1 VTEKPELDDDRVCS
15 TLTWKDVVLPSSI
28 SEADLD
34 ALIFA
39 ETNKCWLKVARIV
52 GNVFQ
57 AIETLCKPSPMDII
71 AARIAK
77 LVEVGRL
84 ESQGNLTMWRHSEV
98 RLRRDQGIA

>member
-1 VTEKPELDDDRVCS
+1 MIEKPEVDEDRICS
-15 TLTWKDVVLPSSI
+15 TLAWKDVVLPLSV

-34 ALIFA
+34 ALIFG
-39 ETNKCWLKVARIV
+39 ETDKSWLKVARIV

-57 AIETLCKPSPMDII
+57 TLETRCIRLPMDTI

-98 RLRRDQGIA
+98 RLSRD

>member
-1 VTEKPELDDDRVCS
+1 MTERPEIDDDRICS
-15 TLTWKDVVLPSSI
+15 TLVWKDVVLPSSV

-39 ETNKCWLKVARIV
+39 ETDKCWLKVARIV

-57 AIETLCKPSPMDII
+57 AIETRRIRLPMDII

-98 RLRRDQGIA
+98 CLPRD

>member
-1 VTEKPELDDDRVCS
+1 MTEKPEIDDDRVCS
-15 TLTWKDVVLPSSI
+15 TLTWKDVVLPSSV

-39 ETNKCWLKVARIV
+39 ETDKCWLKVARIV
-52 GNVFQ
+52 GNVFRTL
-57 AIETLCKPSPMDII
+57 ETRNIRLPMDII

-77 LVEVGRL
+77 LAEIGRL

-98 RLRRDQGIA
+98 RLPQS

>member
-1 VTEKPELDDDRVCS
+1 MNTPDFDEGEDRVCS
-15 TLTWKDVVLPSSI
+15 TLRWKDVVLPAAVTAAAI
-28 SEADLD
+28 D

-39 ETNKCWLKVARIV
+39 ETDKCWLKVARIV

-57 AIETLCKPSPMDII
+57 NLEARCIRLPMDII

-98 RLRRDQGIA
+98 RLPQS

>member
-1 VTEKPELDDDRVCS
+1 MTEKPEVEDDRICS
-15 TLTWKDVVLPSSI
+15 TLTWKDVVLPLSV

-39 ETNKCWLKVARIV
+39 ETDKRWLKVARIV

-57 AIETLCKPSPMDII
+57 TLKARCIRLPMDII

-77 LVEVGRL
+77 LVETGRL
-84 ESQGNLTMWRHSEV
+84 EKQGNLTMWRHSEV
-98 RLRRDQGIA
+98 RLRRD

>member
-1 VTEKPELDDDRVCS
+1 MTEKPEVEDDRICS
-15 TLTWKDVVLPSSI
+15 TLTCKDVVLPLSV

-39 ETNKCWLKVARIV
+39 ETDKRWLKVARIV

-57 AIETLCKPSPMDII
+57 TLEARCIRLPMDII

-77 LVEVGRL
+77 LVETGRL
-84 ESQGNLTMWRHSEV
+84 EKQGNLTMWRHSEV
-98 RLRRDQGIA
+98 RLRRD

>member
-1 VTEKPELDDDRVCS
+1 MTEKPKIDDDRVCS

-39 ETNKCWLKVARIV
+39 ETDKCWFKVARIV
-52 GNVFQ
+52 GRVFQ
-57 AIETLCKPSPMDII
+57 TPETRCIRLPMDII

-98 RLRRDQGIA
+98 RLKSS

>member
-1 VTEKPELDDDRVCS
+1 MTEKPEIDDDRICS
-15 TLTWKDVVLPSSI
+15 TLIWKDVVLPLSV

-39 ETNKCWLKVARIV
+39 ETDKCWLKVARIV
-52 GNVFQ
+52 GKVFQ
-57 AIETLCKPSPMDII
+57 MLETRRIRLPMDII

-98 RLRRDQGIA
+98 RLLRS

>member
-1 VTEKPELDDDRVCS
+1 VTEKPKIDDDRVCS
-15 TLTWKDVVLPSSI
+15 TLTWKDVVLPLSV

-39 ETNKCWLKVARIV
+39 ETDKHWLKVARIV

-57 AIETLCKPSPMDII
+57 MLETRCIRLPMDII

-98 RLRRDQGIA
+98 RSRPG

>member
-1 VTEKPELDDDRVCS
+1 MTEEPKIDDDRVCS
-15 TLTWKDVVLPSSI
+15 TLTWKDVVLPSSV

-39 ETNKCWLKVARIV
+39 ETDKCWLKVARIV

-57 AIETLCKPSPMDII
+57 AIETRRIRLPMDII

-84 ESQGNLTMWRHSEV
+84 QSQGNLTMWRHSEV
-98 RLRRDQGIA
+98 RLPRS

>member
-1 VTEKPELDDDRVCS
+1 MTEKPEIDDDRVCS
-15 TLTWKDVVLPSSI
+15 TLTWKDVVLPLSV
-28 SEADLD
+28 SEAALD

-39 ETNKCWLKVARIV
+39 ETDKSWLKVARIV
-52 GNVFQ
+52 GKVFQ
-57 AIETLCKPSPMDII
+57 TLETRCIRLPMDII

-98 RLRRDQGIA
+98 RLAAKLN

>member
-1 VTEKPELDDDRVCS
+1 VTEKPEIDDDRVCS
-15 TLTWKDVVLPSSI
+15 TLTWKDVVLPSSV

-39 ETNKCWLKVARIV
+39 ETDKCWLKVARIV
-52 GNVFQ
+52 GNVFRTL
-57 AIETLCKPSPMDII
+57 ETRSIRLPMDII

-77 LVEVGRL
+77 LAEIGRL

-98 RLRRDQGIA
+98 RLPQS

>member
-1 VTEKPELDDDRVCS
+1 VTEKPEIDDDRICS
-15 TLTWKDVVLPSSI
+15 TLIWKDVVLPLSV

-39 ETNKCWLKVARIV
+39 ETDKCWLKVARIV
-52 GNVFQ
+52 GKVFQ
-57 AIETLCKPSPMDII
+57 MLETRRIRLPMDII

-98 RLRRDQGIA
+98 RLLRS

>member
-1 VTEKPELDDDRVCS
+1 VTEKPKIDDDRVCS
-15 TLTWKDVVLPSSI
+15 TLIWKDVVLPLSV

-39 ETNKCWLKVARIV
+39 ETDKHWLKVARIV

-57 AIETLCKPSPMDII
+57 TLKSRCIRLPMDII

-77 LVEVGRL
+77 LVEVGHL

-98 RLRRDQGIA
+98 RLPRD

>member
-1 VTEKPELDDDRVCS
+1 MTKKPEIDDDRICS
-15 TLTWKDVVLPSSI
+15 TLTWKDVALPLSV

-34 ALIFA
+34 ELIFA
-39 ETNKCWLKVARIV
+39 ETEKHWLKVARIV

-57 AIETLCKPSPMDII
+57 TIETRCIRLPMDII

-98 RLRRDQGIA
+98 RLPQS

>member
-1 VTEKPELDDDRVCS
+1 MTEKPEVEDDRICS
-15 TLTWKDVVLPSSI
+15 TLTWKDVVLPLSV

-39 ETNKCWLKVARIV
+39 ETDKRWLKVARIV

-57 AIETLCKPSPMDII
+57 TLEARCIRLPMDII

-77 LVEVGRL
+77 LVETGRL
-84 ESQGNLTMWRHSEV
+84 EKQGNLTMWRHSEV
-98 RLRRDQGIA
+98 RLRRD

>member
-1 VTEKPELDDDRVCS
+1 MTEKPEVEDDRICS
-15 TLTWKDVVLPSSI
+15 TLTWKDVVLPLSV

-39 ETNKCWLKVARIV
+39 ETDKRWLKVARIV

-57 AIETLCKPSPMDII
+57 TLEARCIRLPMDII

-77 LVEVGRL
+77 LVETGRL
-84 ESQGNLTMWRHSEV
+84 EKQGNLTMWRHSEV
-98 RLRRDQGIA
+98 RLRRN

>member
-1 VTEKPELDDDRVCS
+1 VTEKPKIDDDRVCS
-15 TLTWKDVVLPSSI
+15 TLTWKDVALPLSV

-39 ETNKCWLKVARIV
+39 ETDKCWLKVARIV
-52 GNVFQ
+52 GHVFQ
-57 AIETLCKPSPMDII
+57 TLETRCIRLPMEII

-98 RLRRDQGIA
+98 RLPRD

>member
-1 VTEKPELDDDRVCS
+1 MTKKPEIDDDRICS
-15 TLTWKDVVLPSSI
+15 TLTWKDVVLPLSV

-34 ALIFA
+34 ELIFA
-39 ETNKCWLKVARIV
+39 ETEKHWLKVARIV

-57 AIETLCKPSPMDII
+57 TIETRCIRLPMDII

-98 RLRRDQGIA
+98 RLPQS

>member
-1 VTEKPELDDDRVCS
+1 MTQKPDIDDDRVCS
-15 TLTWKDVVLPSSI
+15 TLTWKDVALPLSV

-39 ETNKCWLKVARIV
+39 ETDKRWLKVARIV

-57 AIETLCKPSPMDII
+57 TLKTRCICLPMDII

-77 LVEVGRL
+77 LVELGRL
-84 ESQGNLTMWRHSEV
+84 ERQGNLTMWRHSEV
-98 RLRRDQGIA
+98 RLPQS

>member
-1 VTEKPELDDDRVCS
+1 MTEKPEIDDDRVCS
-15 TLTWKDVVLPSSI
+15 TLTWKEVVLPSSI

-39 ETNKCWLKVARIV
+39 ETDKCWLKVARIV

-57 AIETLCKPSPMDII
+57 TLEARCVRLPMDII

-84 ESQGNLTMWRHSEV
+84 ESQGNLNMWRHSEV
-98 RLRRDQGIA
+98 RLPRS

>member
-1 VTEKPELDDDRVCS
+1 VTEKPEIDDDRVCS
-15 TLTWKDVVLPSSI
+15 TLTWKDVVLPSSV

-39 ETNKCWLKVARIV
+39 ETDKCWLKVARIV
-52 GNVFQ
+52 GNVFRTL
-57 AIETLCKPSPMDII
+57 ETRSIRLPMDII

-77 LVEVGRL
+77 LAEVGRL

-98 RLRRDQGIA
+98 RLPQS

>member
-1 VTEKPELDDDRVCS
+1 MTEKPEVEDDRICS
-15 TLTWKDVVLPSSI
+15 TLTWKDVVLPLSV

-39 ETNKCWLKVARIV
+39 ETDRHWLKVARIV

-57 AIETLCKPSPMDII
+57 TLEARCIRLPMDII

-77 LVEVGRL
+77 LVETGRL
-84 ESQGNLTMWRHSEV
+84 EKQGNLTMWRHSEV
-98 RLRRDQGIA
+98 RLRRD

>member
-1 VTEKPELDDDRVCS
+1 MTEKPKIDDDRVCS
-15 TLTWKDVVLPSSI
+15 KLTWKDVVLPLSV

-39 ETNKCWLKVARIV
+39 ETDRCWLKVARIV

-57 AIETLCKPSPMDII
+57 TLETRRIRLPMDTI

-77 LVEVGRL
+77 LVELGRL

-98 RLRRDQGIA
+98 RLTRS

>member
-1 VTEKPELDDDRVCS
+1 MTEKPEVDDDRICS
-15 TLTWKDVVLPSSI
+15 TLTWKDVVLPLSV

-34 ALIFA
+34 ALIFG
-39 ETNKCWLKVARIV
+39 ETDKCWLKVARIV

-57 AIETLCKPSPMDII
+57 TLDTRCVRLPMDTI

-98 RLRRDQGIA
+98 RLPRN

>member
-1 VTEKPELDDDRVCS
+1 VTEKPEIDDDRICS
-15 TLTWKDVVLPSSI
+15 TLIWKDVVLPLSV

-34 ALIFA
+34 VLIFA
-39 ETNKCWLKVARIV
+39 ETDKCWLKVARIV

-57 AIETLCKPSPMDII
+57 MLEARCIRLPMDII

-84 ESQGNLTMWRHSEV
+84 ECQGNLTMWRHSEV
-98 RLRRDQGIA
+98 RLPQS

>member
-1 VTEKPELDDDRVCS
+1 VTEKPEIDDDRICS
-15 TLTWKDVVLPSSI
+15 RLTWKDVVLPLSV

-39 ETNKCWLKVARIV
+39 ETDKCWLKVARIV

-57 AIETLCKPSPMDII
+57 TLETRSIRLPMDII
-71 AARIAK
+71 AARVAK

-98 RLRRDQGIA
+98 RLPRS

>member
-1 VTEKPELDDDRVCS
+1 MTEKPEVEDDRICS
-15 TLTWKDVVLPSSI
+15 TLTWKDVVLPLSV

-39 ETNKCWLKVARIV
+39 ETDKRWLKVARMV

-57 AIETLCKPSPMDII
+57 TLEARCIRLPMDII

-77 LVEVGRL
+77 LVETGRL
-84 ESQGNLTMWRHSEV
+84 EKQGNLTMWRHSEV
-98 RLRRDQGIA
+98 RLRRD

>member
-1 VTEKPELDDDRVCS
+1 VTEKPEIDDDRVCS
-15 TLTWKDVVLPSSI
+15 TLTWRDVVAPLPV

-39 ETNKCWLKVARIV
+39 ETDKHWLKMARIV
-52 GNVFQ
+52 GKVFQ
-57 AIETLCKPSPMDII
+57 TLETRCIRLPMDII

-98 RLRRDQGIA
+98 RLPQS